1 MTNGAQTQ
9 GTGDEVASLLAELEA
24 EGKTKPADPAPAKPA
39 AKSAK
44 PAPSVEPAGDA
55 ADDADPDDERAD
67 DRGKDRDRDED
78 DEDEVDADADDPDD
92 EDADPDDDEDRDG
105 DQDDE
110 PDEDA
115 DADPET
121 KKRMAAVRRTDRRL
135 RERRDAERAQ
145 LDRDRAAFQ
154 TETRQL
160 RGEVDQFKKLIARA
174 KIDPVALLEAAGL
187 GPDDMEYA
195 ATQAFAR
202 SAKASGKPEY
212 RTAAERAIRER
223 ESADKAT
230 ASEKRIA
237 DLEAKLEAKER
248 QAAEDAEL
256 EAYFKRALRKATDA
270 TPITKK
276 LIDTRPKLARRELT
290 ATAGE
295 LAQKLGRLPKVAE
308 LLVEHER
315 KEARALR
322 ARGIA
327 VPGAAAPAAETE
339 AAAKDTKAAPVKPAK
354 GAKPAAAAKPATKP
368 AAKPEAEVGAGL
380 PSTDDLLREMRAGA
394 HLI

>member
-1 MTNGAQTQ
+1 MHMPAPAADPAPVPNGAQPQ

-24 EGKTKPADPAPAKPA
+24 EGKVKPADPAPAKPA
-39 AKSAK
+39 AKPAK
-44 PAPSVEPAGDA
+44 PAPPAEPAGDA
-55 ADDADPDDERAD
+55 ADDAEPDAEPAD
-67 DRGKDRDRDED
+67 QSKDHDED

-110 PDEDA
+110 LDE

-145 LDRDRAAFQ
+145 LDRDRVAFQ

-174 KIDPVALLEAAGL
+174 KVDPVALLEAAGL

-202 SAKASGKPEY
+202 SSKASGKPEY

-223 ESADKAT
+223 ESADKMT

-295 LAQKLGRLPKVAE
+295 LARKLGRLPKVSE

-327 VPGAAAPAAETE
+327 LPGAAAPAEPE
-339 AAAKDTKAAPVKPAK
+339 AAKDAKTPPAKPAK
-354 GAKPAAAAKPATKP
+354 VAKPAAAAKPATKP
-368 AAKPEAEVGAGL
+368 VDAGL
-380 PSTDDLLREMRAGA
+380 PSTDDLLREMKAGA